1 MSDNIGTITV
11 AIEAQTADLQAGLQK
26 AEKAVKDAA
35 QKMETQTESLAQRA
49 EKSWTEF
56 ASKLGVIQQAAQI
69 ASQAM
74 TVLTDATL
82 ILGDESAS
90 AADKY
95 ASILDSIATSGIPV
109 LSQAVQIGTQ
119 IRGLLDGSL
128 AELKEINKE
137 IERLAKLQKLLDRQ
151 LESAKGL
158 RTMKD
163 SLELMKQQTQQMR
176 VQASGDSWDK
186 LKQKEVDLNN
196 ERVRLAEDLA
206 TKVHNTDRKRR
217 EDARE
222 TADAVLAEFDRQARI
237 QMDFANAAYKEEARL
252 NGEREVAL
260 AQRLQKE
267 RDAEKAKL
275 DAIAERERKEI
286 ESERKRLAAIQERAA
301 AEAQAIRRSTEDLQT
316 QLAVMQAEAAGN
328 ELQAQLIS
336 IEAQFRRMREP
347 ATEEPLALI
356 NQIEVETVAKAKR
369 AKSEAETKA
378 APDED
383 GGGGGTATISTAIGS
398 FTVAAASEAGNQ
410 RKQQIG
416 LLEQIAENTKE
427 IEITHTVERTPVIEK
442 QIVEQTSVIEK
453 QTVERTSV
461 IVEKT
466 KRAAESE
473 TYKSSDDERLILLKI
488 AENTKRA
495 EDGFIKANKQDGNH
509 QSGVG
514 HFEADLASQSIAQ
527 RKQQIGLLETIA
539 KNTKDTE
546 KNTKKATSGEIII
559 VAA

>member
-336 IEAQFRRMREP
+336 IEAQFRRMREG
-347 ATEEPLALI
+347 ATEEQLALI
-356 NQIEVETVAKAKR
+356 HQIEAETVAKAQR
-369 AKSEAETKA
+369 SQAEAET

-383 GGGGGTATISTAIGS
+383 EGGGGTATISTAIGS

-427 IEITHTVERTPVIEK
+427 IEITQTVERTPVIEK

-514 HFEADLASQSIAQ
+514 HFEAHLASQSIAQ

>member
-336 IEAQFRRMREP
+336 IEAQFRRMREG

-356 NQIEVETVAKAKR
+356 HQIEAETVAKAQR
-369 AKSEAETKA
+369 SQAEAET

-383 GGGGGTATISTAIGS
+383 EGGGGTATISTAIGS

-427 IEITHTVERTPVIEK
+427 IEITQTVERTPVIEK